1 MPRRPVESDDETL
14 IGSTESC
21 RILNV
26 DKTTLARWAA
36 MGRIGIAHKLPG
48 RNGAYLFRRGDIR
61 ALAAQREEA
70 S

>member
-1 MPRRPVESDDETL
+1 MPRRRVQKDDDEAL

-26 DKTTLARWAA
+26 DKATLSRWVTS
-36 MGRIGIAHKLPG
+36 GRITPAHKLPS
-48 RNGAYLFRRGDIR
+48 RNGAYLFRRADIK
-61 ALAAQREEA
+61 ALAEQREA

>member
-1 MPRRPVESDDETL
+1 MPERRTQSDDEAL

-36 MGRIGIAHKLPG
+36 MGRIVPAHKLPG
-48 RNGAYLFRRGDIR
+48 RNGAYLFRRGDIKD
-61 ALAAQREEA
+61 LAAQREA